1 MTYGDAV
8 VIDGE
13 VSLLNQIDGD
23 MNLNA
28 EIDGEAGAVTVVETG
43 DGVLRPATRTTLG
56 GIIVG
61 EDLKITQ
68 SGVLSINKA
77 TKVEQDNTRPIT
89 SAAVYTEI
97 GNIDALLQTI

>member
-1 MTYGDAV
+1 MRYGDTV

-23 MNLNA
+23 LDLNA
-28 EIDGEAGAVTVVETG
+28 EMDGDTGAVTIIETG
-43 DGVLRPATRTTLG
+43 GATLRPATRTTLG
-56 GIIVG
+56 GVIVG
-61 EDLKITQ
+61 EDLQITQ
-68 SGVLSINKA
+68 GGVLSVIKA
-77 TKVEQDNTRPIT
+77 DKAEQDNTRPIT